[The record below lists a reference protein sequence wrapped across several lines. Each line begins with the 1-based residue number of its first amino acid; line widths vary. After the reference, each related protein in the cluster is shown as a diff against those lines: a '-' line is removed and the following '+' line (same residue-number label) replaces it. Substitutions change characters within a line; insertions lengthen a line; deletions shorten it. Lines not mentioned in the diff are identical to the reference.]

1 MNCMLLLM
9 VKKHDCLKHPLLFIF
24 SFGFKYLHA
33 KKSMSFNTLHLIFH
47 YLHIN
52 IYIYIPSCTCMSV
65 FFWIQAIGPKK
76 PKLDMDSAAVRR
88 LWLDRFA
95 ALHSLIQWQQHLKA
109 VSDHFQS
116 AILEA
121 REFFAYTD
129 QAMIQTMSDMMLLVQ
144 FMIENLIDL
153 IAHKQVELWS
163 LSLQYA
169 QLRQQ
174 ELDDR
179 L

>member
-1 MNCMLLLM
+1 
-9 VKKHDCLKHPLLFIF
+9 
-24 SFGFKYLHA
+24 
-33 KKSMSFNTLHLIFH
+33 MSFNTLHLIFH

-52 IYIYIPSCTCMSV
+52 IYIYLLVLACPY
-65 FFWIQAIGPKK
+65 FFGFKQLAQKK